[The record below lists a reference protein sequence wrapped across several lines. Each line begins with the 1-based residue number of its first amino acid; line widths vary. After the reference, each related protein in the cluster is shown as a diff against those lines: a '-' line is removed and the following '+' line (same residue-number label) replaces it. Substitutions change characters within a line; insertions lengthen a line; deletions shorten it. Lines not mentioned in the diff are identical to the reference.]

1 MHILLFNEQK
11 ANVFLSKT
19 WGLLLPKAR
28 SDPICHFHGLVTGVV
43 GIGTNLEPGPQV
55 STQASLQKRAEGWGR
70 LYPHKV
76 RQSI

>member
-28 SDPICHFHGLVTGVV
+28 SDPTLSFSWLGDGSRGHRH
-43 GIGTNLEPGPQV
+43 EPGTGTSGVHTSEPPE
-55 STQASLQKRAEGWGR
+55 AG
-70 LYPHKV
+70 
-76 RQSI
+76 